1 MKWGG
6 GAGVG
11 RVGGE
16 ILLTNDLQRN
26 IRYPSECHHCQIWLW
41 LFLLQLKRC
50 RRVLSSVS
58 GVSGAGEPSQPWVCT
73 RSKRG
78 GSPRETAI
86 SYPTEKTPAGIAK
99 GKGPTS
105 SARPCVGRGPL
116 RAPLSPIR
124 MEMPKGLLKMWVGP
138 PECTAGVSKQQ
149 VTGQIQM
156 HLSLKMKLYWNT
168 TTPFHLHVAHGCFCS
183 MAQS

>member
-1 MKWGG
+1 MTY
-6 GAGVG
+6 
-11 RVGGE
+11 RE
-16 ILLTNDLQRN
+16 ISDTHPSVTAARSGSGSSCSSSNDVEGFSL
-26 IRYPSECHHCQIWLW
+26 PL
-41 LFLLQLKRC
+41 
-50 RRVLSSVS
+50 S
-58 GVSGAGEPSQPWVCT
+58 GVSGAREPSQPWVCT
-73 RSKRG
+73 RPKRG

-86 SYPTEKTPAGIAK
+86 SYPTEKTLAGIGK

-116 RAPLSPIR
+116 RAPLSPIQ

-149 VTGQIQM
+149 FTGQIQM

-168 TTPFHLHVAHGCFCS
+168 TMPFHPQVVHGCFCS